1 MDAPKNAPMHA
12 DDMMRTL
19 DDVLRRGIEAL
30 DGATS
35 LDELEAAHV
44 QVFGRKAP
52 LSQVQ
57 RAIGSLPPETRS
69 DIGQRVNEAR
79 SRLQGTADAR
89 RASLQAVAEDALLV
103 ADRVDL
109 SLPGRRLRRGSLHP
123 LSLVEDEIVDIFLH
137 LGYRVAEGP
146 EIEDE
151 WHNFDALNIPPD
163 HPARTVKDSI
173 YVAVPGH
180 PELLLRTETSSVQI
194 RTMQSQPPPVFI
206 IAPGRVYR
214 RETSDATHL
223 PVFHQVEGLVVDE
236 GITFA
241 DLKGTLDTVAK
252 ALLGQDRETKL
263 GPAFF
268 PFVEPGAEL
277 AVTCM
282 RCDGVGCPVCGNG
295 WIELLGCGM
304 VHPAVLENCGYD
316 PERYTGF
323 AFGLGIDRVALLKY
337 RIPDIRL
344 LVDGDIRFLA
354 QFGASR

>member
-1 MDAPKNAPMHA
+1 MDAQEMLRVL
-12 DDMMRTL
+12 DDALERGLATL
-19 DDVLRRGIEAL
+19 DAATTLAGLEEA
-30 DGATS
+30 
-35 LDELEAAHV
+35 HI

-52 LSQVQ
+52 LSEVQ
-57 RAIGSLPPETRS
+57 RGIGSLPAEARS
-69 DIGQRVNEAR
+69 DIGQRVNHAR
-79 SRLQGTADAR
+79 RRLQEAADGR
-89 RASLQAVAEDALLV
+89 RAMLEQASEDALLV

-109 SLPGRRLRRGSLHP
+109 SLPGRRPRSGSLHP
-123 LSLVEDEIVDIFLH
+123 LSLAEDEIVDIFLR

-151 WHNFDALNIPPD
+151 WHNFEALNIPPD
-163 HPARTVKDSI
+163 HPARTMKDSI
-173 YVAVPGH
+173 YVTIPGH

-214 RETSDATHL
+214 RETPDATHL

-241 DLKGTLDTVAK
+241 DLKGTLDAVAR
-252 ALLGQDRETKL
+252 ALFGQDRETKL

-282 RCDGVGCPVCGNG
+282 RCDGAGCPVCGNG

-304 VHPAVLENCGYD
+304 VHPVVLENCGYD

>member
-1 MDAPKNAPMHA
+1 MDAQQML
-12 DDMMRTL
+12 RSL
-19 DDVLRRGIEAL
+19 DDERERGLRAFSEA
-30 DGATS
+30 ATMT
-35 LDELEAAHV
+35 ELEAALV
-44 QVFGRKAP
+44 SVLGRKSP
-52 LSQVQ
+52 FSEVQ
-57 RAIGSLPPETRS
+57 RAVGSLAPDERKSVGSVVNETR
-69 DIGQRVNEAR
+69 AA
-79 SRLQGTADAR
+79 LQLAADAR
-89 RASLQAVAEDALLV
+89 RAELEAEAEGALLV

-109 SLPGRRLRRGSLHP
+109 SLPGRRPKRGSLHP
-123 LSLVEDEIVDIFLH
+123 LSLAEDAIVDIFLR
-137 LGYRVAEGP
+137 LGYRVVEGP

-173 YVAVPGH
+173 YVNVPGH

-194 RTMQSQPPPVFI
+194 RTMQSQPPPVYI

-214 RETSDATHL
+214 RETPDATHL

-241 DLKGTLDTVAK
+241 DLKGTLDAVAR
-252 ALLGQDRETKL
+252 ALFGSDRETKL

-282 RCDGVGCPVCGNG
+282 RCDGAGCPVCGNG

-304 VHPAVLENCGYD
+304 VHPQVLENCGYD

-354 QFGASR
+354 QFGANP

>member
-1 MDAPKNAPMHA
+1 MDAQQML
-12 DDMMRTL
+12 RSL
-19 DDVLRRGIEAL
+19 DDERERGLRAFSET
-30 DGATS
+30 ATMT
-35 LDELEAAHV
+35 ELEAALV
-44 QVFGRKAP
+44 SVLGRKSP
-52 LSQVQ
+52 FSEVQ
-57 RAIGSLPPETRS
+57 RAVGSLAPDERKSVGSVVNETR
-69 DIGQRVNEAR
+69 AA
-79 SRLQGTADAR
+79 LQLAADAR
-89 RASLQAVAEDALLV
+89 RAELEAEAEGALLV

-109 SLPGRRLRRGSLHP
+109 SLPGRRPRQGSLHP
-123 LSLVEDEIVDIFLH
+123 LSLAEDAIVDIFLR
-137 LGYRVAEGP
+137 LGYRVVEGP

-173 YVAVPGH
+173 YVSIPGH

-194 RTMQSQPPPVFI
+194 RTMQSQPPPVYI

-214 RETSDATHL
+214 RETPDATHL

-241 DLKGTLDTVAK
+241 DLKGTLDAVARG
-252 ALLGQDRETKL
+252 LFGSDRQTKL

-282 RCDGVGCPVCGNG
+282 RCDGAGCPVCGNG

-304 VHPAVLENCGYD
+304 VHPQVLENCGYD

-354 QFGASR
+354 QFGANP

>member
-1 MDAPKNAPMHA
+1 MDAQQML
-12 DDMMRTL
+12 RSL
-19 DDVLRRGIEAL
+19 DDERERGLRAFSEA
-30 DGATS
+30 ATMI
-35 LDELEAAHV
+35 ELEAALV
-44 QVFGRKAP
+44 SVLGRKSP
-52 LSQVQ
+52 FSEVQ
-57 RAIGSLPPETRS
+57 RAVGSLAPDERKSVGSVVNETR
-69 DIGQRVNEAR
+69 AA
-79 SRLQGTADAR
+79 LQLAADAR
-89 RASLQAVAEDALLV
+89 RAELEAEAEGALLV

-109 SLPGRRLRRGSLHP
+109 SLPGRRPRQGSLHP
-123 LSLVEDEIVDIFLH
+123 LSLAEDAIVDIFLR
-137 LGYRVAEGP
+137 LGYRVVEGP

-173 YVAVPGH
+173 YMNIPGH

-194 RTMQSQPPPVFI
+194 RTMQSQPPPVYI

-214 RETSDATHL
+214 RETPDATHL

-241 DLKGTLDTVAK
+241 DLKGTLDAVARG
-252 ALLGQDRETKL
+252 LFGSDRQTKL

-282 RCDGVGCPVCGNG
+282 RCDGLGCPVCGNG

-304 VHPAVLENCGYD
+304 VHPQVLENCGYD

-323 AFGLGIDRVALLKY
+323 AFGLGIDRVALLRY

-354 QFGASR
+354 QFGANP

>member
-1 MDAPKNAPMHA
+1 LNADEMLRSLERERERGL
-12 DDMMRTL
+12 RTF
-19 DDVLRRGIEAL
+19 
-30 DGATS
+30 S
-35 LDELEAAHV
+35 EAATMAELDAA
-44 QVFGRKAP
+44 QVAVLGRKAP
-52 LSQVQ
+52 FSEVQ
-57 RAIGSLPPETRS
+57 RAVGALEPDDRKSVGRVVNETRAVL
-69 DIGQRVNEAR
+69 QRA
-79 SRLQGTADAR
+79 SDAR
-89 RASLQAVAEDALLV
+89 RAELESVAEDALLA
-103 ADRVDL
+103 ADKVDL
-109 SLPGRRLRRGSLHP
+109 SLPGRRPRPGSLHP
-123 LSLVEDEIVDIFLH
+123 LSLAEDEIVDVFLR

-151 WHNFDALNIPPD
+151 WHNFEALNIPPD
-163 HPARTVKDSI
+163 HPARTMKDSI
-173 YVAVPGH
+173 YVHIPGH

-194 RTMQSQPPPVFI
+194 RTMQSQPPPVYI

-214 RETSDATHL
+214 RETADATHL

-241 DLKGTLDTVAK
+241 DLKGTLDAVAR
-252 ALLGQDRETKL
+252 ALFGQDRETKL

-304 VHPAVLENCGYD
+304 VHPQVLENCGYD

-323 AFGLGIDRVALLKY
+323 AFGLGIDRVAILKY

-344 LVDGDIRFLA
+344 LVEGDIRFLA

>member
-1 MDAPKNAPMHA
+1 MDAQQM
-12 DDMMRTL
+12 
-19 DDVLRRGIEAL
+19 LR
-30 DGATS
+30 S
-35 LDELEAAHV
+35 LDQERERGFRAFSEATTMVELEAALV
-44 QVFGRKAP
+44 SILGRKAP
-52 LSQVQ
+52 FSEVQ
-57 RAIGSLPPETRS
+57 RAVGSLAPDERKSVGKVVNETR
-69 DIGQRVNEAR
+69 AA
-79 SRLQGTADAR
+79 LQQAADAR
-89 RASLQAVAEDALLV
+89 RAELEAIAEEALLV

-109 SLPGRRLRRGSLHP
+109 SLPGRRPRRGSLHP
-123 LSLVEDEIVDIFLH
+123 LSLAEDAIVDIFLR
-137 LGYRVAEGP
+137 LGYRVVEGP

-151 WHNFDALNIPPD
+151 WHNFDALNIPQD
-163 HPARTVKDSI
+163 HPARTMKDSI
-173 YVAVPGH
+173 YVNIPGH

-194 RTMQSQPPPVFI
+194 RTMQSQPPPIYV

-214 RETSDATHL
+214 RETPDATHL

-241 DLKGTLDTVAK
+241 DLKGTLDAVAR
-252 ALLGQDRETKL
+252 ALFGSDRKTKL

-282 RCDGVGCPVCGNG
+282 RCDGAGCPVCGNG

-304 VHPAVLENCGYD
+304 VHPQVLENCGYD

-354 QFGASR
+354 QFGANP

>member
-1 MDAPKNAPMHA
+1 MDAQQM
-12 DDMMRTL
+12 
-19 DDVLRRGIEAL
+19 LR
-30 DGATS
+30 S
-35 LDELEAAHV
+35 LDHERERGLRAFSEASTMEELESALVAIL
-44 QVFGRKAP
+44 GRKAP
-52 LSQVQ
+52 FSEVQ
-57 RAIGSLPPETRS
+57 RAVGSLEPDERRSVGRAVNETR
-69 DIGQRVNEAR
+69 AA
-79 SRLQGTADAR
+79 LQQAADAR
-89 RASLQAVAEDALLV
+89 RAGLEAVAEEALLA

-109 SLPGRRLRRGSLHP
+109 SLPGWRPRSGSLHP
-123 LSLVEDEIVDIFLH
+123 LSLAEDAIVDVFLR
-137 LGYRVAEGP
+137 LGYRVVEGP

-163 HPARTVKDSI
+163 HPARTMKDSI
-173 YVAVPGH
+173 YVNIPGH

-206 IAPGRVYR
+206 VAPGRVYR
-214 RETSDATHL
+214 RETPDATHL

-241 DLKGTLDTVAK
+241 DLKGTLDAVAH
-252 ALLGQDRETKL
+252 ALFGNDRETKL
-263 GPAFF
+263 SPAFF

-304 VHPAVLENCGYD
+304 VHPQVLENCGYD
-316 PERYTGF
+316 AERYTGF
-323 AFGLGIDRVALLKY
+323 AFGLGIDRVAILKY

-354 QFGASR
+354 QFGANP